1 MQAKETNDREDMK
14 VIIESFRDALE
25 MQTEVN
31 KKVMERMELFG
42 RTVLMVLETQN
53 RIIDSVPQWIKTAE
67 KGEVLSQNEIDE
79 INKYTEQLLGKKNG
93 AK

>member
-1 MQAKETNDREDMK
+1 MQANDMK

-31 KKVMERMELFG
+31 RKVMERMELFG

-53 RIIDSVPQWIKTAE
+53 RIIDSVPQWIRKAE
-67 KGEVLSQNEIDE
+67 KGEVLSQKEIDE
-79 INKYTEQLLGKKNG
+79 INRYTEQLLNKKNG
-93 AK
+93 TQ